1 MKIKQQMAA
10 LMTATALASISPA
23 LADGPAHMTP
33 ETMLTLARVGS
44 GALSPDGKLVVY
56 SVGFPNIQD
65 NKIRTEFFTIS
76 AQGTNRTQITKAI
89 PGLSSPRWI
98 QQGRRISYLS
108 SESGATQLWTMR
120 PDGSDRRQVTN
131 IEGGISD
138 YLYSPDEKRLAYIK
152 EIKFGKSASDT
163 YPDLPKATGRVI
175 NDLMYKHWDEW
186 VETIPHIFIASVS
199 DTPITSGKDILEG
212 EPYETPTKPFG
223 GSEELS

>member
-1 MKIKQQMAA
+1 MKIKRQIAA
-10 LMTATALASISPA
+10 LMTATTLASTSPV

-76 AQGTNRTQITKAI
+76 AQGTGRTQITKAI

-108 SESGATQLWTMR
+108 KIGR
-120 PDGSDRRQVTN
+120 
-131 IEGGISD
+131 
-138 YLYSPDEKRLAYIK
+138 
-152 EIKFGKSASDT
+152 ASCRE
-163 YPDLPKATGRVI
+163 RV
-175 NDLMYKHWDEW
+175 
-186 VETIPHIFIASVS
+186 
-199 DTPITSGKDILEG
+199 
-212 EPYETPTKPFG
+212 
-223 GSEELS
+223 